1 MILNNNH
8 ATTQLRATLK
18 PIKKAIPT
26 FFKTRVIDEAGRW
39 FIPTHKIVMRVT
51 NEFST
56 YGDDDLTPEEELKEA
71 MLRNPY
77 VTISFTDLSRV
88 APETVNADTLRE
100 FVSYLYEG
108 GFAPDDVQI
117 ALSPY
122 NLSENTQAG
131 ALNLVV
137 VFDVELYGEEPQT
150 QADTPSTKPPRRIN
164 PLDYLTS

>member
-26 FFKTRVIDEAGRW
+26 FFKTSVIDEAGRW

-51 NEFST
+51 DEFPT
-56 YGDDDLTPEEELKEA
+56 YGDEDLTAEEELKEA

-77 VTISFTDLSRV
+77 VTISFTNLSRV
-88 APETVNADTLRE
+88 APETVNADTLSE
-100 FVSYLYEG
+100 FITYLYEN
-108 GFAPDDVQI
+108 GFVPHDVEV

-122 NLSENTQAG
+122 NFS
-131 ALNLVV
+131 LNVVV
-137 VFDVELYGEEPQT
+137 VFDVEVYGEEPQP
-150 QADTPSTKPPRRIN
+150 QAETPSIKPPRRIN